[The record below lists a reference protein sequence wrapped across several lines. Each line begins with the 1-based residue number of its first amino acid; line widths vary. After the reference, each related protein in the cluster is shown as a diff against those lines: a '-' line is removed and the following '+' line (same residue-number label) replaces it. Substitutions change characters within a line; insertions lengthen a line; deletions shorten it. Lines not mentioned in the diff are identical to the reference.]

1 MADAGG
7 GEVRNTISGGTRQGS
22 VLQGRDFSGLFWSAA
37 QPAPPRGSGPAP
49 KD

>member
-7 GEVRNTISGGTRQGS
+7 GEVRNTISGDTRQEP
-22 VLQGRDFSGLFWSAA
+22 VLQSRDFFGLFWFAA
-37 QPAPPRGSGPAP
+37 QPAPPRGSIPAP